1 MRQHFDV
8 EHAFMELN
16 GLHIAYRIF
25 RFADA
30 EYPRRLLCL
39 HGAGV
44 AGELTYGYLI
54 PHLTYWSEILVPDFQ
69 GMGETYW
76 ADNIERPFTVKTL
89 QADTVAL
96 LKSLTWDTFD
106 LCGYSLGG
114 LVAMLVKQQMPQAIA
129 NTYLI
134 EPALLDHRDIMKT
147 RNFREQYKLVA
158 ENIRRNGDRDSVMA
172 FLDLVSPDRIRN
184 ERADGLVA
192 SRLGHRAFGFA
203 NALDAVSQAADQI
216 NRAELLAAQANVTS
230 FVGGKSYLA
239 MRQLHQELSA
249 TRPDWRYVEVPGAD
263 HSLPF
268 QKPKRLA
275 EEMLV
280 TDLINPAL

>member
-1 MRQHFDV
+1 MEFD
-8 EHAFMELN
+8 

-25 RFADA
+25 RFADVPT
-30 EYPRRLLCL
+30 PRRLLCL

-44 AGELTYGYLI
+44 AGELTFGYLI

-76 ADNIERPFTVKTL
+76 ADNVERPFTVRSL
-89 QADTVAL
+89 QADTCSL
-96 LKSLTWDTFD
+96 LKSLGWDAFD

-114 LVAMLVKQQMPQAIA
+114 LVAMLLKQQMPENIA

-134 EPALLDHRDIMKT
+134 EPALLDHRDIVKT
-147 RNFREQYKLVA
+147 RVFREQYKVVA
-158 ENIRRNGDRDSVMA
+158 DNIRRNGDRESVMA
-172 FLDLVSPDRIRN
+172 FLDLVSPDRLRN
-184 ERADGLVA
+184 ERADALVA

-203 NALDAVSQAADQI
+203 NALDAVSEAADHI
-216 NRAELLAAQANVTS
+216 DRVELLAAQQNVTS

-249 TRPDWRYVEVPGAD
+249 TRADWRYVEIPGAD

-275 EEMLV
+275 EEMLA
-280 TDLINPAL
+280 TSLIDSTL

>member
-1 MRQHFDV
+1 
-8 EHAFMELN
+8 MEVN
-16 GLHIAYRIF
+16 GLHIAYRLF
-25 RFADA
+25 RFPEALNA
-30 EYPRRLLCL
+30 RRLLCL

-54 PHLTYWSEILVPDFQ
+54 PHLTHWSEILVPDFQ

-76 ADNIERPFTVKTL
+76 ADNAERSFSVVQL
-89 QADTVAL
+89 MSDTSAL
-96 LKSLTWDTFD
+96 LAHLQWQQFD

-114 LVAMLVKQQMPQAIA
+114 LVAMLLKQQIPQKIL

-134 EPALLDHRDIMKT
+134 EPALLDHRDIAKT
-147 RNFREQYKLVA
+147 RAFREQYKGVA
-158 ENIRRNGDRDSVMA
+158 DKIRTQGDRDSVMG
-172 FLDLVSPDRIRN
+172 FLDLVSPDRVRN
-184 ERADGLVA
+184 ERADALVA
-192 SRLGHRAFGFA
+192 SRLGHRPYGFA
-203 NALDAVSQAADQI
+203 NALDAVSRAADEI
-216 NRAELLAAQANVTS
+216 NRMDLLQAQANVTS

-249 TRPDWRYVEVPGAD
+249 TRADWRYVEIPGAD

-275 EEMLV
+275 EEMMA
-280 TDLINPAL
+280 TELINPSL